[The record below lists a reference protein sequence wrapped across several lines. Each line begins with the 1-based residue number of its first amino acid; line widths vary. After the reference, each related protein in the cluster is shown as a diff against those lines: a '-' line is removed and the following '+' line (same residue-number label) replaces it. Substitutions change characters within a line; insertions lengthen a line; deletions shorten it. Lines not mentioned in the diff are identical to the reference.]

1 MCDPACPVIDSISIY
16 PGRENEN
23 SRDIGA
29 FRGLPLPDPQ
39 RSLEALGENVA
50 NLSAGAGFGE
60 YALLSVSRRYRGA
73 SAVVASGSLLIA
85 VPEHCYK

>member
-1 MCDPACPVIDSISIY
+1 M
-16 PGRENEN
+16 
-23 SRDIGA
+23 GA
-29 FRGLPLPDPQ
+29 FRGQPLPDPQ
-39 RSLEALGENVA
+39 ANLAALGENVA

-73 SAVVASGSLLIA
+73 SAVVAAGSLLIV